1 MRVDATLCKNVAGL
15 ENLSVRNFDSGT
27 IRDQISL
34 GVSCLLVRNDDLTF
48 FLCIFN
54 CNNTT
59 EFSDDRKSLRASGLE
74 KLLDTRKTLC
84 DIAAGNT
91 AGVECTHGQLC
102 TRLTDG
108 LCGNDTNSLSDLY
121 RLACRH
127 VCAVALGADTD
138 MALTCQDC
146 TDLNSI
152 SAELLKNL
160 DNGCGT
166 FRRTHMVCLD
176 NNFSGIRICDR
187 LSDISACQSLLES
200 LDGLFTVRKALDL
213 HVRDR
218 SLAFTAVCLTDDKV
232 LGYVNK
238 TSCQVTGVGCTKS
251 GIGHTFSRTMC
262 GDEVLKYVKTFT
274 EVGLDRE
281 FDRVTGRIRHESSH
295 TGKLLD
301 LLIGTTGSGVRHHED
316 VVVFIKTCQKVM
328 CQLVIGCFP
337 YIDNF
342 FVTLFLCDK
351 TTAEVLSDT
360 VNGSFCVCEKLL
372 LCCRD
377 SHIGNGYGHSCSC
390 GVLVTDR
397 LDIVQ
402 GDRCLDR
409 SVCIDDFLEDLL

>member
-1 MRVDATLCKNVAGL
+1 
-15 ENLSVRNFDSGT
+15 
-27 IRDQISL
+27 
-34 GVSCLLVRNDDLTF
+34 
-48 FLCIFN
+48 
-54 CNNTT
+54 
-59 EFSDDRKSLRASGLE
+59 
-74 KLLDTRKTLC
+74 
-84 DIAAGNT
+84 
-91 AGVECTHGQLC
+91 
-102 TRLTDG
+102 
-108 LCGNDTNSLSDLY
+108 
-121 RLACRH
+121 
-127 VCAVALGADTD
+127 

-166 FRRTHMVCLD
+166 FRCTHMVCLD

-187 LSDISACQSLLES
+187 LSDISACQSLLKS

-251 GIGHTFSRTMC
+251 GIGHTFSRTMRR
-262 GDEVLKYVKTFT
+262 DEVLKYVKTFT
-274 EVGLDRE
+274 EVGLDWE

-328 CQLVIGCFP
+328 C
-337 YIDNF
+337 
-342 FVTLFLCDK
+342 
-351 TTAEVLSDT
+351 
-360 VNGSFCVCEKLL
+360 
-372 LCCRD
+372 
-377 SHIGNGYGHSCSC
+377 
-390 GVLVTDR
+390 
-397 LDIVQ
+397 
-402 GDRCLDR
+402 
-409 SVCIDDFLEDLL
+409 